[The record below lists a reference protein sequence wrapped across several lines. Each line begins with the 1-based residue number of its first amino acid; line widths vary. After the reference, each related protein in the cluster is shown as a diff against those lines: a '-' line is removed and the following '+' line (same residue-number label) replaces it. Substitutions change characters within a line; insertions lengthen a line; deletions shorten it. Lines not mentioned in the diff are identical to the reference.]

1 MLWVEWGRL
10 AGRRRLLLIRGIG
23 GGAGERRPRES
34 ELVLN
39 WGLIAGAGGSRET
52 RGEELLVM
60 MLSTTD
66 AVLGRRDDGREEVS
80 KLGLDGSLLRSVDG
94 GVFTIGA
101 REF

>member
-1 MLWVEWGRL
+1 ML
-10 AGRRRLLLIRGIG
+10 AGRRRLLLTLGIG

-34 ELVLN
+34 ELLLN

-66 AVLGRRDDGREEVS
+66 AVLGRREDGQEVASKLSGREA
-80 KLGLDGSLLRSVDG
+80 SLVRRVGG
-94 GVFTIGA
+94 GVSTIGA